1 MKSGTGDDPF
11 ADDTTEDDDEE
22 AVEAELDAEIDT
34 ETEAADSTP
43 ETGTSES
50 ETGEE
55 SGQETASTADATT
68 SESDTEPV
76 ESSDI
81 PWVLR
86 RSGVKEDRPNMTQ
99 FFLRDAT
106 DQAERDFRRDVEKI
120 LEKDVYLLDL
130 REAAY
135 QVAMEHP
142 DEVAAVLEDWGYDY
156 L

>member
-11 ADDTTEDDDEE
+11 AEEEPDDQEDDTRESDPDESAEE
-22 AVEAELDAEIDT
+22 AAAPAGSSPRAAESSTGGAARPGARPGADANG
-34 ETEAADSTP
+34 S
-43 ETGTSES
+43 
-50 ETGEE
+50 
-55 SGQETASTADATT
+55 SGQ
-68 SESDTEPV
+68 PV
-76 ESSDI
+76 ESADI

-86 RSGVKEDRPNMTQ
+86 RSSVKDDRPNMTQ
-99 FFLRDAT
+99 FFLQEST
-106 DQAERDFRRDVEKI
+106 DRAEREFQREVEDI

-142 DEVAAVLEDWGYDY
+142 DEVAAVLREWGYDY